1 MMKSLMST
9 LGVPSYSALCISGQE
24 AYPVSVSDVFD
35 QGEQLAPVEQVLS
48 VKRQFATLNLI
59 FVLII

>member
-1 MMKSLMST
+1 MFNFNIHHKLN
-9 LGVPSYSALCISGQE
+9 I
-24 AYPVSVSDVFD
+24 VSVSDVFD